1 MSILLPVLYLVLLL
15 LQIFLL
21 VVNIRKPLKKRWILL
36 FVAEAISEA
45 AAVLLMQ
52 YYNEL
57 PGTGMMPGLTYFAQ
71 TMYSMAAAAVYASML
86 VVSFIVM
93 VVLSS
98 QKKVK

>member
-1 MSILLPVLYLVLLL
+1 MSILLPILYLVLLL
-15 LQIFLL
+15 LQILLL
-21 VVNIRKPLKKRWILL
+21 VVTIRKPLKKRWTLL

-45 AAVLLMQ
+45 AAVLLMH
-52 YYNEL
+52 YYNTL

-71 TMYSMAAAAVYASML
+71 TIYSMAAAAVYAGML
-86 VVSFIVM
+86 VISFVVM